1 MLDSEMEGDL
11 LKDAAVGGVETDP
24 TGVHTSLKL
33 VDIGQRRSLRVE
45 QVGGNE
51 RGIASSQDREVDHI
65 FGRLSMR
72 PVSRQKDEFSDPSES
87 QRERGQEGYNSPNDG
102 KYIYSRHHRD
112 GSLPLSSH
120 WS

>member
-24 TGVHTSLKL
+24 TGVHASLKL

-51 RGIASSQDREVDHI
+51 RGITSSQDREVDHI
-65 FGRLSMR
+65 LVGYLCGLFCDRGM
-72 PVSRQKDEFSDPSES
+72 S
-87 QRERGQEGYNSPNDG
+87 Q
-102 KYIYSRHHRD
+102 
-112 GSLPLSSH
+112 
-120 WS
+120 

>member
-11 LKDAAVGGVETDP
+11 LKDAAVGGVKTDP
-24 TGVHTSLKL
+24 TGVYTSLEL

-65 FGRLSMR
+65 FSELSTR
-72 PVSRQKDEFSDPSES
+72 PVS
-87 QRERGQEGYNSPNDG
+87 
-102 KYIYSRHHRD
+102 
-112 GSLPLSSH
+112 
-120 WS
+120 